1 MQLFLRCIEVK
12 LYLNTETSIS
22 KIKKTC
28 TFMYIMME
36 GGEKQ
41 KEWIILKNLSFLYLL
56 HFNTS
61 FTIQS

>member
-1 MQLFLRCIEVK
+1 
-12 LYLNTETSIS
+12 
-22 KIKKTC
+22 
-28 TFMYIMME
+28 MYVMME

-56 HFNTS
+56 HLNTS

>member
-1 MQLFLRCIEVK
+1 
-12 LYLNTETSIS
+12 
-22 KIKKTC
+22 
-28 TFMYIMME
+28 MYIMME

-41 KEWIILKNLSFLYLL
+41 KDWIILKNLSFLYLL